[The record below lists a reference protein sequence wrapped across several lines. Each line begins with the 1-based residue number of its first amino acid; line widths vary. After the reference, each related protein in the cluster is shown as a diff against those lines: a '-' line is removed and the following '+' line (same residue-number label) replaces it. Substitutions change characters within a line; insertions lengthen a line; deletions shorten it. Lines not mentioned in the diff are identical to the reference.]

1 LVFGLQKGIKMKKVL
16 LAIDGIT
23 PDSKTFRYAVELC
36 KRIKAELRVFQII
49 RPQNYN
55 KYLKELRQKTDY
67 ARMYI
72 QGSMVAAAFAEAGEH
87 ESAKEIMAEA
97 SDQIKRLLSESQNQG
112 VHCDFSMKRGSP
124 EKEIVDYVNHHRD
137 VVLTIYNSSAEDV
150 ERTGIFSEK
159 KNAITSIKKNLA
171 VPLVVANAK

>member
-1 LVFGLQKGIKMKKVL
+1 MEKVL

-23 PDSKTFRYAVELC
+23 PDRKIFRYAVELC
-36 KRIKAELRVFQII
+36 KRIKAELKVFQII
-49 RPQNYN
+49 RPQNYS
-55 KYLKELRQKTDY
+55 KYLKELRQKADS

-72 QGSMVAAAFAEAGEH
+72 QSSMAAAAFAEAGEH

-97 SDQIKRLLSESQNQG
+97 SEQIKRLLSESQNQG
-112 VHCDFSMKRGSP
+112 VQCHFSMKRGSP
-124 EKEIVDYVNHHRD
+124 EKEIVDYVNQHRD

-159 KNAITSIKKNLA
+159 KNAITSIKEKLA